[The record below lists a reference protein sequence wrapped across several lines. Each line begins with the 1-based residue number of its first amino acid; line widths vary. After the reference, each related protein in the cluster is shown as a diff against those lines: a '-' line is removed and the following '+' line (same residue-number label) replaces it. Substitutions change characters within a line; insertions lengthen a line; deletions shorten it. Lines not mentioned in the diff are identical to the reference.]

1 MKNKKGFTLIE
12 LLAVIVILAII
23 ALIAVPIVLN
33 IINNTKESSAIRST
47 EIYFDS
53 VEKTIVAKQLSKESN
68 VAGTYEIKEGNLYQE
83 DELKYEI
90 KMKGTKP
97 TGESITIN
105 KTGKIE
111 NAKIIIDGY
120 LFNYSDG
127 KLSRSLRDFSIISIV
142 PQVIFFILSFI
153 RTIGFNIKKFNFQSD
168 LKEMS
173 YGFEDSEEIEVNINL
188 NSYKYK
194 RSIRR
199 SLREFIYYLK
209 ENKLFVLIVL
219 SIVAIILVIFI
230 IKNWH
235 INYNKTYS
243 TGKQFTYSD
252 IQFTIEDSIITNL
265 DYNGNILDP
274 NSYYVVLKVSLSNNS
289 GYTREIDFNLF
300 KLTYSDKI
308 IVPTL
313 SDSSYFVDFAP
324 ENVVSSFAHR
334 TEKTFALVYKIA
346 KKDINKI
353 FKLDIYNG
361 SVYNKNEYTS
371 KHIYVKLKPKK
382 IGDVSLV
389 GNYKMGEKITF
400 SNTFLEN
407 TSIKV
412 NNYEINKSYFYTFE
426 KCFKDSCNVY
436 DDVITVPYTQQ
447 RHDNYILTLNTD
459 YVVDENTI
467 YGKGNFLP
475 GTFADYF
482 IKIQYKSGNTIYTD
496 DFINVTPSYTTNF
509 LAFEVNN
516 NINNASVIQAI
527 ITIRNKMYIINLKS

>member
-1 MKNKKGFTLIE
+1 MILKKPYAFLIKKFRIIHLILTLLIGFIIYRSTLIVNFFIQYIKNNYKSSVLLGLGNIYTPSYLFLTLIIIILISFAIYYLLKHKNKPFKLYLFIILYYTLLFIGLIYIKSKLGSLAEE
-12 LLAVIVILAII
+12 LL
-23 ALIAVPIVLN
+23 
-33 IINNTKESSAIRST
+33 SA
-47 EIYFDS
+47 
-53 VEKTIVAKQLSKESN
+53 
-68 VAGTYEIKEGNLYQE
+68 
-83 DELKYEI
+83 
-90 KMKGTKP
+90 
-97 TGESITIN
+97 
-105 KTGKIE
+105 
-111 NAKIIIDGY
+111 
-120 LFNYSDG
+120 

-173 YGFEDSEEIEVNINL
+173 YGFEDSEEVEVNINL

-313 SDSSYFVDFAP
+313 SDSSYFVDYAP

-334 TEKTFALVYKIA
+334 TEKTFALVYKID
-346 KKDINKI
+346 KKDINKS